1 VSNLKDMIPSSG
13 KEISFLEIILN
24 FWKYKFYFIFILIFS
39 LTATLVI
46 ENLVQKKA
54 TYEMELKHPDVINN
68 MVYPS
73 KFLSMDQV
81 IDVASIPLGVINTYQ
96 EGMRV
101 NYFFHYFEDYL
112 ISKKN
117 LINFAKI
124 SDKKYNL
131 KEYIIKKN
139 IKIIRDNTIIV
150 DPALSGGKLLKYS
163 IILPYNEIN
172 KDFIY
177 DYFTYIANISSKKFK
192 IDTINMEKNKFKLM
206 QRDMSIIDNL
216 IKYSQS
222 NNIEINNLNT
232 IEIYKAHHKIRE
244 IKTKEHIS
252 YIENIK
258 INFSNEWIAEQQEPE
273 VVNYKIYKILTYII
287 PLIFSLIVFMIFVL
301 IRLTRQDQKIDI
313 KEI

>member
-1 VSNLKDMIPSSG
+1 MIPSSG